1 MPFAGFPTGTLDN
14 GLVRIDYLQRD
25 ALRLVHLSFK
35 TGENLFA
42 ELPEAGWETP
52 NGWFRLLGGHRLWAA
67 PEDEHITYLPEPEEI
82 LEERLPDG
90 VRLTQPLDE
99 RSGLQK
105 SIEIHLAADEA
116 RFSLRHSL
124 LNLGSSPRRVAAWSI
139 SQFKP
144 GGMAALPQPADPAD
158 VGGYLPNRSLA
169 LWPYTRLNDPRLRWL
184 ERYLVVRTD
193 PIPAPC
199 KVGYCHPSGWGAY
212 LHRGVLVRKQVQI
225 QPGATYPDLNSA
237 LEIYVNQHFLEL
249 ETLSPLADLQP
260 GQGIVH
266 DEHWNLQAV
275 PDTADE
281 QALAELLDQTWPE

>member
-14 GLVRIDYLQRD
+14 GLVRIDYLQRG
-25 ALRLVHLSFK
+25 ALRLVHLSLNG
-35 TGENLFA
+35 GENLFA

-52 NGWFRLLGGHRLWAA
+52 NGWFHLLGGHRLWAA
-67 PEDEHITYLPEPEEI
+67 PEDERVTYLPEPEEI

-105 SIEIHLAADEA
+105 CIEIRLAAGEA

-124 LNLGSSPRRVAAWSI
+124 LNLGLAPRRVAAWSI

-144 GGMAALPQPADPAD
+144 GGMAALPQPDDRADA
-158 VGGYLPNRSLA
+158 GGYLPNRSLA

-184 ERYLVVRTD
+184 NRYLVVRTD
-193 PIPAPC
+193 PVPAAC
-199 KVGYCHPSGWGAY
+199 KVGCYHPSGWGAY
-212 LHRGVLVRKQVQI
+212 LHRGVLARKQVEI

-237 LEIYVNQHFLEL
+237 LEIYVNQRFLEL

-260 GQGIVH
+260 GEGIVH
-266 DEHWNLQAV
+266 EEHWNLRAV

-281 QALAELLDQTWPE
+281 QTLAELLDQAWPE